1 MGPCPELY
9 KGSNFKEEEGRL
21 DRQEE
26 GDIGRGRSIET
37 DSGKIAKKDFSVVLP
52 STYFMTRICQS
63 IMNNM
68 MN

>member
-1 MGPCPELY
+1 MVDFLKL
-9 KGSNFKEEEGRL
+9 KGEGL

-26 GDIGRGRSIET
+26 GATGRGGLIET
-37 DSGKIAKKDFSVVLP
+37 DSGKIAKTDFSVVLP
-52 STYFMTRICQS
+52 STYFMIRVLQY

>member
-1 MGPCPELY
+1 MEDFSKL
-9 KGSNFKEEEGRL
+9 KGGGGGGL

-37 DSGKIAKKDFSVVLP
+37 DSGKMVKTDFSVVLP
-52 STYFMTRICQS
+52 STYFMIRILQS
-63 IMNNM
+63 VLNNM